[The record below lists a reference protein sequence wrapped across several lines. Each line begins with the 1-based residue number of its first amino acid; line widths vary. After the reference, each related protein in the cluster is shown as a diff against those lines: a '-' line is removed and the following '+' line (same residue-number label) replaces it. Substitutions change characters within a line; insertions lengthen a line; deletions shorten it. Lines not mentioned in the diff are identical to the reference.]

1 MKQSFSPTFVGL
13 SLAVSCAGLAILAAT
28 AGTQPTTQSAQA
40 VSLVNRMNSA
50 YRSLRSYYDVTT
62 IKRTVG
68 KKETTAT
75 LTLAMQKPNK
85 YLLELKGEGLNT
97 VIVSDG
103 TSLVALRPDRKAYT
117 KTRAPQQIIS
127 TDLIGSVDMPSPGAR
142 IISQLLAANA
152 REGEIGKRLL
162 SATVT
167 GPQPIGGKQV
177 YVLTV
182 PFGEDTEVR
191 LQVTSDDYIVRQVR
205 LLKAGKVEWTEDH
218 NEIHLDKTLGADTF
232 AKSLPE
238 GAQVVADLPPLQ
250 KTGESAEDK
259 GGSGGGDGRVKAG
272 GTPAVQ
278 PAAALALFKSSGCA
292 RCHNGGG
299 GPDLSHEGSD
309 ATRTVQWIADHIR
322 NPKTHTP
329 GSSMPA
335 YGSRMSAANIQTL
348 ATYLASLK

>member
-1 MKQSFSPTFVGL
+1 MKQSFSPKIVGL
-13 SLAVSCAGLAILAAT
+13 TLAVSSLGLVMLAAT
-28 AGTQPTTQSAQA
+28 AGTRPSGQGAQA
-40 VSLVNRMNSA
+40 VAIVNRMNSA

-85 YLLELKGEGLNT
+85 YLLELKGEDLNT

-103 TSLVALRPDRKAYT
+103 ASLIAVRPDRKAYT

-127 TDLIGSVDMPSPGAR
+127 TDLIGRIDMPSPGAR

-152 REGEIGKRLL
+152 REGEIGKNLL
-162 SATVT
+162 AATVT
-167 GPQPIGGKQV
+167 GPQSFNGKQA
-177 YVLTV
+177 YILTV
-182 PFGEDTEVR
+182 PFGEETEVR
-191 LQVTSDDYIVRQVR
+191 LNVTTDDYIVRQVR
-205 LLKAGKVEWTEDH
+205 LLKAGKVVWTEDH
-218 NEIHLDKTLGADTF
+218 TEIQLDKPVAADVFT
-232 AKSLPE
+232 KPLPE
-238 GAQVVADLPPLQ
+238 GAQVVAELPSLE
-250 KTGESAEDK
+250 KSSASAEEE
-259 GGSGGGDGRVKAG
+259 GGSANSGGTTAG
-272 GTPAVQ
+272 GSSGVQ

-292 RCHNGGG
+292 RCHGGGG
-299 GPDLSHEGSD
+299 GPDLSHIGSD
-309 ATRTVQWIADHIR
+309 PAKNAKWIADHIR
-322 NPKTHTP
+322 NPQTHTP